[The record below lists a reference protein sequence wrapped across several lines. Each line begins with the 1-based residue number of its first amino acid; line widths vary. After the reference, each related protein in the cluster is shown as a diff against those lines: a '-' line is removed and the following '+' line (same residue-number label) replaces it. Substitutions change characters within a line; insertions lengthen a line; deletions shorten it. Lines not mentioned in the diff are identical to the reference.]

1 MARRSSLGEKK
12 LAILALFL
20 LRFWIL
26 YTSSQIYL
34 LSSYINLA
42 RYFSLGYNFYNPFG
56 FKQLRPI
63 LQHLSNQQVNLD
75 REKSCTHIRTYVAA
89 RINQQSHDRH
99 VHTQNYESWFP
110 HRRLVSR
117 KVQSRPWG
125 RHIKRR
131 TRSSSNER
139 HTEQCTRVG
148 ERDTVF
154 LKRWIL

>member
-1 MARRSSLGEKK
+1 MARLVAHLEKK
-12 LAILALFL
+12 NWQYLLYSYYVSGLYILLLKYIYSQATSTWLAISRSGTTFS
-20 LRFWIL
+20 IL
-26 YTSSQIYL
+26 S
-34 LSSYINLA
+34 
-42 RYFSLGYNFYNPFG
+42 P
-56 FKQLRPI
+56 KQLRPI